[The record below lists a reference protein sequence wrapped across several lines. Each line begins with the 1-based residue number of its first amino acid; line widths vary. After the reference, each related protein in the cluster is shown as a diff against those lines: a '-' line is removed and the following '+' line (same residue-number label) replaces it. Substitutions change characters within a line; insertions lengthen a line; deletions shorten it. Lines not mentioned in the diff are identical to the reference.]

1 MKKKYFVKAV
11 IPATVVRIFEVEAT
25 NEEEALAEYLK
36 GEAYEVEDYYK
47 HPSTTTHDKDVV
59 FEVIEEFGLS
69 EK

>member
-1 MKKKYFVKAV
+1 MKQKYFVKAV

-36 GEAYEVEDYYK
+36 GEAYEIED
-47 HPSTTTHDKDVV
+47 PSITTHDKDVV
-59 FEVIEEFGLS
+59 FEVIEKFGLS

>member
-36 GEAYEVEDYYK
+36 GEAYEIEDA
-47 HPSTTTHDKDVV
+47 TTTHDKDVV
-59 FEVIEEFGLS
+59 FEVIEKFGLS

>member
-36 GEAYEVEDYYK
+36 GEAYEIEDA
-47 HPSTTTHDKDVV
+47 TTTYDEDVV
-59 FEVIEEFGLS
+59 FEVEES
-69 EK
+69 I